1 VNTVERSFRLEAR
14 EGLGKHP
21 RPELIGPVLSGLR
34 RTMLDSVR
42 MGFLHSSRARGRVPL
57 QLQAAAD
64 VHFVGHSAAGDDA
77 TVLHFELPRL
87 GDAAPESFRQKLLWD
102 DGPQPEQTAFDLL
115 ADSLRDVAARRK
127 DSSRF
132 DRGLLKRL
140 GSYRRLFAPRQLD
153 RIALV
158 DQPSD
163 APAFLDR
170 QVTEAAMELSAAIP
184 PAKRVRIA
192 GRLDVLGASQ
202 GLMKIAIGPGAVV
215 IALWAGGEPIEAL
228 KDLFNRDVVI
238 EGKAVFRPSGSL
250 LRVDASAIAEASQAD
265 AYFRRVPVA
274 TLTTDATRLLHL
286 KAGEPSAYGRILGRI
301 PAEETDEEF
310 LAAVEAMS

>member
-1 VNTVERSFRLEAR
+1 MNIVERSFRLEAP

-34 RTMLDSVR
+34 GIVLDSVR
-42 MGFLHSSRARGRVPL
+42 MGFLHSSRGRVPT

-64 VHFVGHSAAGDDA
+64 VRFIGHSATGADA
-77 TVLHFELPRL
+77 TLLHFELPRL
-87 GDAAPESFRQKLLWD
+87 VDVAPEAFRQKLLWD

-132 DRGLLKRL
+132 DRGLLKRF
-140 GSYRRLFAPRQLD
+140 GGYRKLFAPRHLEK
-153 RIALV
+153 ISLV
-158 DQPSD
+158 DQPAD

-170 QVTEAAMELSAAIP
+170 AVTEAAIELSAAIP
-184 PAKRVRIA
+184 PARRVRIA

-202 GLMKIAIGPGAVV
+202 GLMKIAVGPGAVV
-215 IALWAGGEPIEAL
+215 IALWEGDAPIDAL
-228 KDLFNRDVVI
+228 KEWFNREVVI
-238 EGKAVFRPSGSL
+238 EGKAVFRPSGAL
-250 LRVDASAIAEASQAD
+250 LRVDASAIAEASD
-265 AYFRRVPVA
+265 VDTFFRRIPQAAVA
-274 TLTTDATRLLHL
+274 SDTERLLRL

-310 LAAVEAMS
+310 LAAVESMS